1 MQERAI
7 RLTARVAGLAA
18 TILLCTLFSYGSS
31 DAAANAKN
39 SSAKDRGFSRYV
51 DPFIGVDGNGNV
63 FPGPTLPFGV
73 VKLGPDTD
81 QNGNAGYTSSGRIL
95 GFSHLHVSG
104 TGGGPKYGVVLVMP
118 TTGPLESSEYGS
130 DRADESASVE
140 YYSVE
145 LVRYN
150 VKAELTA
157 SRRVGFHR
165 YTFNNAGESHIL
177 IDVGHFLLSSF
188 KPESQH
194 FVGGKIVFSSSNQVE
209 GYGRYAG
216 GWNLGR
222 EYKVYFCSMFDTPVH
237 GSRYLERPENPAGKK
252 LRRR

>member
-1 MQERAI
+1 MM
-7 RLTARVAGLAA
+7 TARVAGLAA

-51 DPFIGVDGNGNV
+51 DPFIGLDGNGNV

-130 DRADESASVE
+130 DRADESASVG

-165 YTFNNAGESHIL
+165 YAFNNAGESHIL
-177 IDVGHFLLSSF
+177 IDIGHFLSSSF
-188 KPESQH
+188 KPESQR
-194 FVGGKIVFSSSNQVE
+194 FLEARSCSRPVTKSKGMAVFKDDDQIRQWPRVRNRGQS
-209 GYGRYAG
+209 
-216 GWNLGR
+216 
-222 EYKVYFCSMFDTPVH
+222 
-237 GSRYLERPENPAGKK
+237 SRYGTPKQVRAIWNAERTPIASGVVSTC
-252 LRRR
+252 